1 MKTENRPLSFPNG
14 ERVIKSVVQVT
25 GVAAG
30 VLVGIA
36 ASAAFSAC
44 ATASAPLLVGG
55 AAFIGVTYVGTKI
68 IDVASQ
74 YYYDGVGIE

>member
-1 MKTENRPLSFPNG
+1 MIFLVMEGKTGDGSLSFH
-14 ERVIKSVVQVT
+14 
-25 GVAAG
+25 
-30 VLVGIA
+30 
-36 ASAAFSAC
+36 
-44 ATASAPLLVGG
+44 TASAPLLVGG